1 MKKIYLS
8 LITLTSVVQ
17 TVFCGDAALL
27 RAKLKKDEEE
37 LISLKAQTPDL
48 EGNLSRL
55 KTELSNIQSKTELSA
70 IQSKIDTFSLL
81 QSNIDTLYAKIT
93 LLTDEVR
100 KKYLSALDEQESKYQ
115 KIVSEL
121 DQFKTQSFS
130 ITNFLHVAQK
140 VHNLLSRIKANHT
153 QLYDQNLM
161 DLVDDLQKIS
171 FFPNNQ
177 NPINLSKLGQMQKQ
191 LESILEKTQWAKNL

>member
-1 MKKIYLS
+1 
-8 LITLTSVVQ
+8 
-17 TVFCGDAALL
+17 
-27 RAKLKKDEEE
+27 
-37 LISLKAQTPDL
+37 
-48 EGNLSRL
+48 
-55 KTELSNIQSKTELSA
+55 
-70 IQSKIDTFSLL
+70 L
-81 QSNIDTLYAKIT
+81 QSNIDTLYAKIK

-100 KKYLSALDEQESKYQ
+100 KKYLSALDEQESEYQ

-177 NPINLSKLGQMQKQ
+177 NPINLSKLGQIQKQ
-191 LESILEKTQWAKNL
+191 LEYILEKTKWAKNL